1 MAAMPK
7 PSDSKTGGKAT
18 VLLGSQWGDEG
29 KGKLADVLSGQMD
42 VCARCAGGNNAGH
55 TIVADVN
62 GVKTKFDFHLL
73 PSGLVNP
80 RCAGFIG
87 SGVVVHVPSFFA
99 ELDNIEKKGLNCD
112 GRLFISDRAHLVFDF
127 HQVVDGLKEVEL
139 GGSSIGTTKKGIG
152 PAYSSKASRSGL
164 RVHHLYD
171 PELFASKFRKLVEG
185 RFKRYG
191 HFEYDTEGEIAR
203 YRAFAERLRPHIVDG
218 VTFIHTALAQN
229 RKVLVE
235 GANALFLDIDFGT
248 YPFVTSS
255 STSIGGVLTG
265 LGIPPTAIGNV
276 IGVMK
281 AYTTRVGMGPFP
293 TELHEEIGHH
303 LQEVGVEYGVTTG
316 RRRRCGWL
324 DLVMMRYSCLI
335 NGYTSLNLT
344 KLDVLD
350 QLKELKI
357 AVGYVVDGKELPSF
371 PADLEV
377 LAKVEVQYKTLPG
390 WQQDISKAKTW
401 EELPENCRNYVEFI
415 EQFLGV
421 KIEWIGVGP
430 ARESMIHRA

>member
-7 PSDSKTGGKAT
+7 PSDSKTGGKVT

-265 LGIPPTAIGNV
+265 LGIPPTAIGDV

-303 LQEVGVEYGVTTG
+303 LQEVGAEYGVTTG

-390 WQQDISKAKTW
+390 WQQDISKAQTW
-401 EELPENCRNYVEFI
+401 EELPENCRSYVEFI
-415 EQFLGV
+415 KQFLGV

-430 ARESMIHRA
+430 ARESMVHRA